1 MIMFDIPH
9 KGKRVKA
16 FWIEQNK
23 KKGLREGLFTFHFF
37 DVLLNSMI

>member
-1 MIMFDIPH
+1 MIMFDIPY

-23 KKGLREGLFTFHFF
+23 RKRLREGLFAFLFF
-37 DVLLNSMI
+37 LLNDMI